1 MAGLPLQSSTECAMY
16 CGLVRGTATDV
27 QEATLI
33 GAEKE
38 LIGVAFTEE
47 GFPISDMFADL
58 GDDANR
64 HYLNSVLGCP
74 GPDTERTLGIRR
86 RSKEC
91 NAKMGEH
98 ALAEYKLVL

>member
-1 MAGLPLQSSTECAMY
+1 MY
-16 CGLVRGTATDV
+16 CGLVRGRATDV

-33 GAEKE
+33 GAEGE
-38 LIGVAFTEE
+38 FVGVVFTYE
-47 GFPISDMFADL
+47 GIPVSDMFADL
-58 GDDANR
+58 GDDSNR
-64 HYLNSVLGCP
+64 YYLNSVLGCS